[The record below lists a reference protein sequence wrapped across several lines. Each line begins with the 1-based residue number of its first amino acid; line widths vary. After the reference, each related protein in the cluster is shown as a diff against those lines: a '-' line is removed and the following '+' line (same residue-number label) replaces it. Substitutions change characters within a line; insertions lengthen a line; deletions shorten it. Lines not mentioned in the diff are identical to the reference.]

1 VDGELSLLRWS
12 SSYGWGALPIM
23 YYSCF
28 PNFHPCFFTISF
40 LNATFCIWTAGKY
53 IATSSS
59 SDEDF
64 PDSEATSQALSPP
77 TMPVRYHIVLDMNG
91 LLCNAESRAKGQIKW
106 RPAMPDFLTSCI
118 HHFFVVFWSSCGNKK
133 MQRYMDEIKKRSSLN
148 IPTHNILWQEHCY
161 QAKGIDDVNPC
172 KPVLMKPLGRVFERF
187 PHATVKNTLLIDDSP
202 TKNALNH
209 LDQAIHPPP
218 YVDDNT
224 GTGFGLQELEEW
236 LASLRDSHEPVQQ
249 YVSRNRPP
257 LYSRPMHEDAAKIAR
272 LLP

>member
-40 LNATFCIWTAGKY
+40 LNATFRMWTAGKY

-77 TMPVRYHIVLDMNG
+77 TMPMRYHIVLDVNG
-91 LLCNAESRAKGQIKW
+91 LLCNAESGAKGQIKW

-133 MQRYMDEIKKRSSLN
+133 MQRYMDEIKKRSNLN

-161 QAKGIDDVNPC
+161 RAKGIDDVNPR
-172 KPVLMKPLGRVFERF
+172 KLVLMKPLDRVFERF
-187 PHATVKNTLLIDDSP
+187 PHATVENMLLIDDSP
-202 TKNALNH
+202 TKNELNH
-209 LDQAIHPPP
+209 PDQAIHPPL

-224 GTGFGLQELEEW
+224 GIGFGLQELEEW
-236 LASLRDSHEPVQQ
+236 LAGLRDSHEPVQ
-249 YVSRNRPP
+249 
-257 LYSRPMHEDAAKIAR
+257 
-272 LLP
+272 